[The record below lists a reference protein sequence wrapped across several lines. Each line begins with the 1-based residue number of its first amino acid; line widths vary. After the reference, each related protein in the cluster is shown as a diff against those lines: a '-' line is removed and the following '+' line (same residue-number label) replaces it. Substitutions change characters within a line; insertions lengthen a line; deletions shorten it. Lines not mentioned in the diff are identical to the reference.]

1 MENKYDIEDLRGRIL
16 DLKHE
21 FNQKQID
28 REELSNILI
37 LSLFSQKHI
46 FLLGEPGVSKTG
58 SLEIFLTT
66 VKTDKKFQ
74 ITIKNDTKYE
84 EIFGDTYR
92 DENGKLKH
100 DPSYSIVDAHTAILD
115 ECYKGNSKV
124 VNSLLSIMSPYRT
137 VDMLGIGPVK
147 APILIVTGA
156 ANELPIDKELDAQR
170 DRFVFSYKVE
180 KITGEQDWIKFASR
194 NYDRNPEL
202 QTKFEVDEIKY
213 ITELAKEHVRIPE
226 SFFKHLYAIRQQV
239 ELFKIGVSE
248 RKFDNALDVFLVSA
262 LLNGRDTVDFSEFFI
277 LEHILWK
284 EIIDIQKIKE
294 ILSVVIFGATDT
306 VVQYIEN
313 IELERKRLKS
323 IVNGSLND
331 FLRYRKTFSSAE
343 SAEFERFKNYV
354 NEVIDGYT
362 NLLSQV
368 GSVVDHYEMNML
380 IESQIKENHFVMNM
394 KSPIYQHVNIED
406 VYAIRNDVAMMA
418 EELSEWLESYG
429 EMYAYNMMVNV
440 G

>member
-1 MENKYDIEDLRGRIL
+1 MEGNYDIEDIKKRIL
-16 DLKHE
+16 LLKEE

-37 LSLFSQKHI
+37 LSLFSQKHV

-74 ITIKNDTKYE
+74 ITIKNDTRYE

-92 DENGKLKH
+92 DENGKLIH

-137 VDMLGIGPVK
+137 VDMLGVGPVK

-156 ANELPIDKELDAQR
+156 ANELPVNKELDAQR

-180 KITGEQDWIKFASR
+180 KITGEDDWIKFASR

-202 QTKFEVDEIKY
+202 STKFDVDEIRY
-213 ITELAKEHVRIPE
+213 ITEMAKKRVTIPE
-226 SFFKHLYAIRQQV
+226 DFFRYLYTIRQQV

-262 LLNGRDTVDFSEFFI
+262 LLNGRDEVDYSEFFI

-284 EIIDIQKIKE
+284 EIVDIAKIRE
-294 ILSVVIFGATDT
+294 ILRVAIFGATDI

-313 IELERKRLKS
+313 IELEKNRLKS
-323 IVNGSLND
+323 VVNGTLSD
-331 FLRYRKTFSSAE
+331 FLRYRKAFSSSE
-343 SAEFERFKNYV
+343 SVEFERFKEYV
-354 NEVIDGYT
+354 GSVIDGYAK
-362 NLLSQV
+362 LLGQIE
-368 GSVVDHYEMNML
+368 SVVENYNMNML
-380 IESQIKENHFVMNM
+380 IEQQIKNNHYVMDI
-394 KSPIYQHVNIED
+394 KSPIYQQVDIES
-406 VYAIRNDVAMMA
+406 VYAMRNEVKIMA
-418 EELSEWLESYG
+418 EELAEWLESYG

>member
-1 MENKYDIEDLRGRIL
+1 MENTYDIEDIKRRIL
-16 DLKHE
+16 LLKEE

-58 SLEIFLTT
+58 SLEIFLTA
-66 VKTDKKFQ
+66 VRTDKKFQ

-92 DENGKLKH
+92 DENGKLIH

-156 ANELPIDKELDAQR
+156 ANELPVNKELDAQR

-180 KITGEQDWIKFASR
+180 KITGEDDWIKFASR

-202 QTKFEVDEIKY
+202 ETKFDVDEIRY
-213 ITELAKEHVRIPE
+213 ITEVAKKNVTIPE
-226 SFFKHLYAIRQQV
+226 EFFKYLYAIRQQV

-262 LLNGRDTVDFSEFFI
+262 LLNGRDSVDYSEFFI

-284 EIIDIQKIKE
+284 ELIGIEKIKE
-294 ILSVVIFGATDT
+294 ILRIVIFGATDI
-306 VVQYIEN
+306 VIQYIEN
-313 IELERKRLKS
+313 IELEKNRLKS
-323 IVNGSLND
+323 IVNGTLND
-331 FLRYRKTFSSAE
+331 FLRYRRAFSSSE
-343 SAEFERFKNYV
+343 SAEFEKFKEYV
-354 NEVIDGYT
+354 GGVINEYMK
-362 NLLSQV
+362 LLSQID
-368 GSVVDHYEMNML
+368 SVVSNYDMNML
-380 IESQIKENHFVMNM
+380 IEKQIENNHYVMNI
-394 KSPIYQHVNIED
+394 KSPIYQQVSIKN
-406 VYAIRNDVAMMA
+406 VYAIRNEVKSMT
-418 EELSEWLESYG
+418 EELGEWLESYG
-429 EMYAYNMMVNV
+429 EMYAYNMMVNT

>member
-1 MENKYDIEDLRGRIL
+1 MENNHDIEEIKSRIL
-16 DLKHE
+16 QLKDE

-66 VKTDKKFQ
+66 VRSDKKFQ

-92 DENGKLKH
+92 EDNGKLKH

-156 ANELPIDKELDAQR
+156 ANELPINKELDAQR
-170 DRFVFSYKVE
+170 DRFVFSYKVK
-180 KITGEQDWIKFASR
+180 KITGEDDWIKFVSR

-202 QTKFEVDEIKY
+202 STKFDVDEIRY
-213 ITELAKEHVRIPE
+213 ITEIAKSKVTIPE
-226 SFFKHLYAIRQQV
+226 VFFKYLYAIRQQV

-262 LLNGRDTVDFSEFFI
+262 LLNGRDEVNYSEFFI
-277 LEHILWK
+277 LKHILWK
-284 EIIDIQKIKE
+284 EIIDIAKIQE
-294 ILSVVIFGATDT
+294 ILNTIIFGVTDV

-313 IELERKRLKS
+313 IELEKKKLKS
-323 IVNGSLND
+323 IVNGALND
-331 FLRYRKTFSSAE
+331 FLRHRKAFTSLE
-343 SAEFERFKNYV
+343 LTEFERSKEYVGNVINNYKRLLDQI
-354 NEVIDGYT
+354 NSVID
-362 NLLSQV
+362 N
-368 GSVVDHYEMNML
+368 HNMNML
-380 IESQIKENHFVMNM
+380 VEEQINNNNFVIDI
-394 KSPIYQHVNIED
+394 KSPIYQQVSIED
-406 VYAIRNDVAMMA
+406 VYAIQNDISVMI
-418 EELSEWLESYG
+418 EELTQWLESHG
-429 EMYAYNMMVNV
+429 ELYAYNMMVNS